1 MWGTNICYPLRR
13 MKCFSPLTNLVISW
27 NDIQLGKDREFM
39 ENFCLIH
46 QPITRLVVGV
56 LMWVEVF
63 TTSLAFPISYL
74 TEILP
79 NDPVLCDGQHL

>member
-1 MWGTNICYPLRR
+1 MPLHPTNW
-13 MKCFSPLTNLVISW
+13 VITW
-27 NDIQLGKDREFM
+27 RDIQLGKDREFM

-63 TTSLAFPISYL
+63 TTSLAFPIS
-74 TEILP
+74 
-79 NDPVLCDGQHL
+79 